1 MTAPPAASDPFA
13 DDGDPFAKILEG
25 IAEARVDDAVATRER
40 ARWAARRAEEDA
52 TFAGALVDLAE
63 RQAVVRLQVRGGHD
77 LVGTPVALGPDC
89 VAVTTAGGQAFV
101 RLHHLT
107 AIRSL
112 PGHGLVPT
120 GPPPAAVRAITRTL
134 HDVVGDAT
142 AERAD
147 VHVLLDDGRDARGT
161 LRAMGVDVL
170 TLRENNE
177 GNATVLVSFDAV
189 AAVTLLAER

>member
-25 IAEARVDDAVATRER
+25 IAEARVDDAVAARER

-63 RQAVVRLQVRGGHD
+63 RRAVVRLQVRGGHE

-89 VAVTTAGGQAFV
+89 VAVSTAQGRAFV
-101 RLHHLT
+101 RLRHLT

-112 PGHGLVPT
+112 PGQGLVPSGT
-120 GPPPAAVRAITRTL
+120 PAAAARAITRTL
-134 HDVVGDAT
+134 HDVVCDAT

-147 VHVLLDDGRDARGT
+147 VHLLLDDGRIARGT

-189 AAVTLLAER
+189 ASVMLLAQR